1 MATYRLMARISLTG
15 PREHQV
21 VVSAIP
27 DDLGSVE
34 VRRDTVP
41 TLAEAELRRDYLL
54 MSLATELS
62 ARGHTIAGAEL

>member
-1 MATYRLMARISLTG
+1 MATYRLMARITLTG

-27 DDLGSVE
+27 DGPGGAE
-34 VRRDTVP
+34 VRHDAVT

-54 MSLATELS
+54 MSLATDLR
-62 ARGHTIAGAEL
+62 ARGHQVVELLE